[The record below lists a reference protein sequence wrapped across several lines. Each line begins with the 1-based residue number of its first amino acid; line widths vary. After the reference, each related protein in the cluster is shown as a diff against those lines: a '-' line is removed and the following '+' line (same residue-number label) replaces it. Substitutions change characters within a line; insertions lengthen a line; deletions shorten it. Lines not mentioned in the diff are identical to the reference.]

1 MNDNLIKQLTNLSKQ
16 LGADRLISEDDKKEI
31 LNSIIAVLAQ
41 FKGEVENVNTE
52 TVKAVNKVL
61 KQIQVE
67 HDRYV
72 EEAINTTEKTKTKVT
87 EAVTGVMKELENVKK
102 LCQEVMDSKPEDGD
116 DADEEY
122 IIEEVI
128 KKLKPLEQNNAVSDD
143 GTEIVAKINS
153 LSLEN
158 ENKIDFSHI
167 KNAPEFK
174 NGRWSGITKGAV
186 LKLIQESGGAGVTL
200 KVGGTNNV
208 VQGTLDLIAGSGMTI
223 VDNGDGTVTFTSTGG
238 GGISDGDKGDITV
251 SSTGSVWTIDN
262 GVVTLA
268 KQANMATGSL
278 VYRKTAGA
286 GAPEVQTL
294 ATLKT
299 DLLLTGTNSGD
310 QTSIVGITG
319 TTTEFNTAL
328 TGDDF
333 LFISALDTDVSLSAN
348 SDSKIASQKAV
359 KSYID
364 SAVTGLL
371 DLKGDTDCSTNPNYP
386 SALKGDAYYVT
397 VAGKIGG
404 ASGKTVEIGDVYV
417 AKADNAGGTE
427 ASVGT
432 SWFVLNQNLS
442 GVALTSGTLAQFA
455 ATTSAQLAGVISDET
470 GSGAL
475 VFANSPTLTTPRFAD
490 LGFIADANGNEMLI
504 FDTVTS
510 AVNEITL
517 KNNTTTNA
525 PEIQASGSDTN
536 IDIKLVPKGTGIVKG
551 DLKRFQVQLLA
562 ETTDQATGTTIG
574 GFQNF

>member
-1 MNDNLIKQLTNLSKQ
+1 M
-16 LGADRLISEDDKKEI
+16 
-31 LNSIIAVLAQ
+31 
-41 FKGEVENVNTE
+41 
-52 TVKAVNKVL
+52 
-61 KQIQVE
+61 
-67 HDRYV
+67 
-72 EEAINTTEKTKTKVT
+72 
-87 EAVTGVMKELENVKK
+87 
-102 LCQEVMDSKPEDGD
+102 
-116 DADEEY
+116 
-122 IIEEVI
+122 
-128 KKLKPLEQNNAVSDD
+128 
-143 GTEIVAKINS
+143 
-153 LSLEN
+153 
-158 ENKIDFSHI
+158 
-167 KNAPEFK
+167 
-174 NGRWSGITKGAV
+174 
-186 LKLIQESGGAGVTL
+186 
-200 KVGGTNNV
+200 
-208 VQGTLDLIAGSGMTI
+208 
-223 VDNGDGTVTFTSTGG
+223 
-238 GGISDGDKGDITV
+238 

-490 LGFIADANGNEMLI
+490 LGFIADANGNEMVA
-504 FDTVTS
+504 FNSNAS
-510 AVNEITL
+510 AVNYLEIENGATGL
-517 KNNTTTNA
+517 PPHLRA
-525 PEIQASGSDTN
+525 MGDDTN
-536 IDIKLVPKGTGIVKG
+536 IGLHLVGKGTGEVSVCDATDETKRMRFGVSNNATGAITTFRSNSTASRTI
-551 DLKRFQVQLLA
+551 DLPDATDTLVGKS
-562 ETTDQATGTTIG
+562 TTDTLANKTLTSPIINGATLNGDIQIDATPNSDDLWNGKSTNTFNAAATIAQFDCVYLTSSSTWGLTDADAIGTTGNVLIMMAGAAGTASNPLRVIEPGSWVRNDAWNWTVG
-574 GFQNF
+574 GVLYLDTTTPGGMTQIAPSGEDDAVKIVGHAVSADVIYFNPSPNWIIYKS